1 MVFTTKFNLED
12 EVWHMAN
19 NSVKESRI
27 WGIKVETI
35 QPNTINIIYS
45 LSSGGYYK
53 ESELFESKEL
63 LLKSL

>member
-12 EVWHMAN
+12 EVWYMKN
-19 NSVKESRI
+19 NSIIHSRI
-27 WGIKVETI
+27 WGIKVETRT
-35 QPNTINIIYS
+35 NGINIIYS
-45 LSSGGYYK
+45 ISNGGYYK